1 MASYTCIRQAAIQ
14 VELVRACTEAGVC
27 GSVSTQ
33 AVHPL
38 CFTGVCFCCLSSICF
53 SRVFVPPVSEI
64 VFTFAS
70 SLGLCDQTVLQG
82 SLCHAGMGGDPRAAA
97 AKP

>member
-1 MASYTCIRQAAIQ
+1 M
-14 VELVRACTEAGVC
+14 ELVRACTEAGACDAV
-27 GSVSTQ
+27 GTR

-38 CFTGVCFCCLSSICF
+38 CFTGVCAFVVYCLSAFQSVCAAC
-53 SRVFVPPVSEI
+53 VSD

-70 SLGLCDQTVLQG
+70 SPVVCDQTVLQG
-82 SLCHAGMGGDPRAAA
+82 SLCHAGMEGDPRAAA